1 MDMGQLLQMGAT
13 MFSKSD
19 LSGDAGSNLDLSSIT
34 SALSGLTDGDGG
46 FDLTSLMNNLNAGGL
61 GDMAKSWLG
70 DGENAGISTE
80 QISNVLGSDKIAE
93 FASKL
98 GISTDEA
105 AGGLSDAL
113 PQMVDNA
120 SSGGSLLDSI
130 GGLEGALGL
139 AGKLFGKERE
149 YTLRILSDLNVKRS
163 NRWLVLWIF

>member
-46 FDLTSLMNNLNAGGL
+46 FDLSSLMGNLDAGGL

-70 DGENAGISTE
+70 DGENAGISAD
-80 QISNVLGSDKIAE
+80 QISSALGSEKIAE

-98 GISTDEA
+98 GISPDEA
-105 AGGLSDAL
+105 AGGLS
-113 PQMVDNA
+113 
-120 SSGGSLLDSI
+120 
-130 GGLEGALGL
+130 
-139 AGKLFGKERE
+139 
-149 YTLRILSDLNVKRS
+149 
-163 NRWLVLWIF
+163 